1 MNCCPD
7 FGNGKILR
15 QIDSVRNESMFNT
28 NQKTPFSDIVAAE
41 LARSTSADIAVGY
54 CGLTAV
60 QQAKKALLKVAAK
73 GRVRLVLGMYRI
85 DGSLTNKLREELC
98 ELHRA
103 LTQIP
108 ARKNDGTGVY
118 ITTVDYHGKIWC
130 FRQGVAQT
138 VWVGSHN
145 FSDEGL
151 KKRLEAGTRITDQ
164 QDLAKIESFIDS
176 LCGINCAVTIDKLAP
191 AAEDVQS
198 YKGLP
203 KYTSLPAGKAASMEI
218 KLRPSEQPQSSLNLC
233 FGAGRKNQ
241 QGVYTPRP
249 WYEIELSVPKSA
261 QTNDV
266 YPRPLPSEIP
276 PGKKSLRKEF
286 TAYLTHDGVTY
297 RKASLSTYSDGNKAM
312 GSKPRTIF
320 GEFIKGGLESAG
332 VLRRGEPITD
342 EVLEAYGRDSVILTK
357 LTNGEY
363 VVTF

>member
-15 QIDSVRNESMFNT
+15 QIDSVRNDSMFNT

-191 AAEDVQS
+191 AAADVQS

-203 KYTSLPAGKAASMEI
+203 
-218 KLRPSEQPQSSLNLC
+218 
-233 FGAGRKNQ
+233 
-241 QGVYTPRP
+241 
-249 WYEIELSVPKSA
+249 
-261 QTNDV
+261 
-266 YPRPLPSEIP
+266 
-276 PGKKSLRKEF
+276 
-286 TAYLTHDGVTY
+286 
-297 RKASLSTYSDGNKAM
+297 
-312 GSKPRTIF
+312 
-320 GEFIKGGLESAG
+320 
-332 VLRRGEPITD
+332 
-342 EVLEAYGRDSVILTK
+342 
-357 LTNGEY
+357 
-363 VVTF
+363 

>member
-1 MNCCPD
+1 
-7 FGNGKILR
+7 
-15 QIDSVRNESMFNT
+15 
-28 NQKTPFSDIVAAE
+28 
-41 LARSTSADIAVGY
+41 
-54 CGLTAV
+54 
-60 QQAKKALLKVAAK
+60 
-73 GRVRLVLGMYRI
+73 MYRI

-103 LTQIP
+103 LTQIS

-164 QDLAKIESFIDS
+164 QDLDKIESFIDS

-241 QGVYTPRP
+241 QGIYTPRP

-276 PGKKSLRKEF
+276 PGKKSLRMEF

-342 EVLEAYGRDSVILTK
+342 EVLEAYGRDSVTLTK